1 MISGLICGLLLG
13 WFLSWFGFDEIV
25 SNGLNELF
33 KFKTTDATY
42 YLIFAVGGMIYGI
55 VKHL

>member
-1 MISGLICGLLLG
+1 MISGLLCGLLLG

-33 KFKTTDATY
+33 KLKTTESTY
-42 YLIFAVGGMIYGI
+42 YLIFAVGGMIYGA
-55 VKHL
+55 VNHL